1 MYDAYLVEQGTL
13 KNDVV
18 DGKVVGFSFGVR
30 VSNYRGI
37 YLSLVNGFYVTVD
50 GVEYPREIQT
60 YEVNGKP
67 PRTLEETMKSVWE
80 HWPLTETL
88 YVHIAKEGGLTPGKH
103 EIGYMECTLAQY
115 GYTDPEHDQSLVTN
129 PPLPGDPKGGMK
141 TSRVNTYVLE
151 LKED

>member
-1 MYDAYLVEQGTL
+1 MYDAYLVEAGTL

-60 YEVNGKP
+60 YEINGKP
-67 PRTLEETMKSVWE
+67 PRPLSETIQAVWE
-80 HWPLTETL
+80 HWALTDTL
-88 YVHIAKEGGLTPGKH
+88 YIHIAKESGLAPGKH
-103 EIGYMECTLAQY
+103 EIGSMECTVAQY
-115 GYTDPEHDQSLVTN
+115 GYTGHDEELITN
-129 PPLPGDPKGGMK
+129 PPVPGDPRGGMK
-141 TSRVNTYVLE
+141 TSRVNSYELE
-151 LKED
+151 LKEA

>member
-67 PRTLEETMKSVWE
+67 PRPLSETIKSVWE
-80 HWPLTETL
+80 HWALTDTL
-88 YVHIAKEGGLTPGKH
+88 YIHIAKEGGLAPGKH
-103 EIGYMECTLAQY
+103 EIGYMECTVAS
-115 GYTDPEHDQSLVTN
+115 TASPKMTKNMSRIRRFPAIPEAA
-129 PPLPGDPKGGMK
+129 
-141 TSRVNTYVLE
+141 
-151 LKED
+151 

>member
-13 KNDVV
+13 KNDII

-50 GVEYPREIQT
+50 GVEYPRELQT
-60 YEVNGKP
+60 YEINGKP
-67 PRTLEETMKSVWE
+67 PRPLSETMKSVWE
-80 HWPLTETL
+80 HWALTDTL
-88 YVHIAKEGGLTPGKH
+88 YIHVAKEGGLTPGQH

-115 GYTDPEHDQSLVTN
+115 GYTENDEEYVNN
-129 PPLPGDPKGGMK
+129 PPLPGDPRGGMK

-151 LKED
+151 LKEA